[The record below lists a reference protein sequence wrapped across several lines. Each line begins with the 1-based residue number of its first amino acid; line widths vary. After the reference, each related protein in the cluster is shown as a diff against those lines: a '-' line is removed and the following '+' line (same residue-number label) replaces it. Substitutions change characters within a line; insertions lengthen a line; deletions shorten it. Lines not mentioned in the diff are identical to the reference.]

1 METPTSYGAI
11 AVVQFKVP
19 NSDLKLH
26 DGYDTVQ
33 RWMYANS
40 LVYHCVIKVDTLND
54 WSLHE
59 VTQLRGFHLSPLRCD
74 RTLKTQIYVEGERR
88 ENNYTLMMCPLWI
101 NFNLMLID
109 F

>member
-1 METPTSYGAI
+1 MYVFWFVLFSEVYR
-11 AVVQFKVP
+11 VN

-26 DGYDTVQ
+26 NDYDTVQ

-74 RTLKTQIYVEGERR
+74 RALKTQIYVEGERR
-88 ENNYTLMMCPLWI
+88 ENNYTLMMCPSWI